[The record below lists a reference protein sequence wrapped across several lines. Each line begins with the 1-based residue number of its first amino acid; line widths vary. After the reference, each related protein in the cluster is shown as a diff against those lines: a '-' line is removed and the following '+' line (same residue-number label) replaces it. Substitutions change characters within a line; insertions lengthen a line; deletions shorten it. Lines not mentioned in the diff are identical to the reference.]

1 MKVHGKPTT
10 LGEKL
15 VFSMNA
21 MFFHPSSDS
30 DVYTAN
36 NTFQK

>member
-1 MKVHGKPTT
+1 MKVHREPTT

-15 VFSMNA
+15 LFSMNA
-21 MFFHPSSDS
+21 MFFHPFSDS
-30 DVYTAN
+30 DVYMSN